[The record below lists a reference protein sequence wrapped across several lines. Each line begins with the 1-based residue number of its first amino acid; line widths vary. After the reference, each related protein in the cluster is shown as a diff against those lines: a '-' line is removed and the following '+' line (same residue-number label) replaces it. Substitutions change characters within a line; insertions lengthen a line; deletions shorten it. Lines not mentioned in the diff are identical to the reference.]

1 MLKVLKICGNTW
13 ENASR
18 DKRELS
24 VYEEMGCTVA
34 VLAKG
39 DAEDCGREDEL
50 NGFKVYRYSTRPLGS
65 KFPNAFNRVA
75 SLFAWSRFAKKL
87 KPDIISAHDLM
98 PGLVIAWLSTFF
110 VRKKP
115 YIIYDSH
122 EFEIERNT
130 EGKRGKIQ
138 KKFIIGLE
146 KFLMKKCVFSIMVND
161 TIADEVMRIHKLK
174 QRPVVIRST
183 PNKWNIDESEC
194 KRVREEIMTSVQGP
208 DYLVMYHGALVPD
221 RGIEELIRL
230 LGVNN
235 NLSAVVLGNG
245 SAEYIERIRNTAMTE
260 GVDARLY
267 IHPAVPISELW
278 KYVGAVDVCLMMIQG
293 TSKSYYY
300 SLPNKFFESIQSLTP
315 MVASDFP
322 EMKRII
328 DKYEIGLTTNPG
340 DIEAM
345 NQCVER
351 MRTDKEFYDKC
362 RNNLLKAKD
371 DLCWENE
378 KEVLK
383 QAFEQYILQGRQKA

>member
-1 MLKVLKICGNTW
+1 
-13 ENASR
+13 
-18 DKRELS
+18 
-24 VYEEMGCTVA
+24 
-34 VLAKG
+34 
-39 DAEDCGREDEL
+39 
-50 NGFKVYRYSTRPLGS
+50 
-65 KFPNAFNRVA
+65 
-75 SLFAWSRFAKKL
+75 
-87 KPDIISAHDLM
+87 
-98 PGLVIAWLSTFF
+98 
-110 VRKKP
+110 
-115 YIIYDSH
+115 
-122 EFEIERNT
+122 
-130 EGKRGKIQ
+130 
-138 KKFIIGLE
+138 
-146 KFLMKKCVFSIMVND
+146 
-161 TIADEVMRIHKLK
+161 
-174 QRPVVIRST
+174 
-183 PNKWNIDESEC
+183 
-194 KRVREEIMTSVQGP
+194 
-208 DYLVMYHGALVPD
+208 
-221 RGIEELIRL
+221 
-230 LGVNN
+230 
-235 NLSAVVLGNG
+235 
-245 SAEYIERIRNTAMTE
+245 MTE